1 MFLVTINR
9 TKQLM
14 YFSYIGQVGVEDLQR
29 SAGDL
34 EAMLA
39 EMPPGFRLLADLS
52 RLESMDIACVPEIGR
67 TMETLERHQVGL
79 IVRLVPDPGK
89 DIGFNIIS
97 AFHYKNRPPTALC
110 DTMEQAARLLS
121 L

>member
-1 MFLVTINR
+1 MFLVTINKA
-9 TKQLM
+9 KQLM
-14 YFSYIGQVGVEDLQR
+14 CLSYIGHVVAEDLQR

-34 EAMLA
+34 ETMLA
-39 EMPPGFRLLADLS
+39 EMPPGFRLLADFT
-52 RLESMDIACVPEIGR
+52 RLESMDTGCVPEIGKA
-67 TMETLERHQVGL
+67 MELFDRHQMGL
-79 IVRLVPDPGK
+79 IVRVMPDPGK

>member
-14 YFSYIGQVGVEDLQR
+14 YFGYIGHVVAEDLQR
-29 SAGDL
+29 TAGDM
-34 EAMLA
+34 ETMLA
-39 EMPPGFRLLADLS
+39 EMPPGFRLLADFT
-52 RLESMDIACVPEIGR
+52 RLESMDTACAPEIGKA
-67 TMETLERHQVGL
+67 MESFERHQVGL
-79 IVRLVPDPGK
+79 VVRVMPDPGK

-97 AFHYKNRPPTALC
+97 AFHYKNRPQTVTC